1 MATEPQR
8 RLNGRTSSRQQLG
21 ARSEE
26 LAARVLTSRGYRI
39 AARNVRYP
47 VGELDLVAWD
57 GDTLCFVEVRA
68 TSSSQWG
75 GGLASITP
83 DKRRRLIRAARWYL
97 ARGAEP
103 PREVR
108 FDVVA
113 IQWDVPASP
122 TSELVQGAFTAD

>member
-1 MATEPQR
+1 MSVSR
-8 RLNGRTSSRQQLG
+8 SSLSRQQLG

-26 LAARVLTSRGYRI
+26 LAARLLTTRGYRI

-68 TSSSQWG
+68 TSSSRWG

-97 ARGAEP
+97 ARHAEP

-113 IQWDVPASP
+113 IQWDGPTSP
-122 TSELVQGAFTAD
+122 TPELVQGAFTAD

>member
-1 MATEPQR
+1 M
-8 RLNGRTSSRQQLG
+8 GFGMSSRQQLG
-21 ARSEE
+21 AHSEQ
-26 LAARVLTSRGYRI
+26 LAERFLTSNGYRI

-97 ARGAEP
+97 ARRRTP
-103 PREVR
+103 PNEVR

-113 IQWDVPASP
+113 IQWDGPAGP
-122 TSELVQGAFTAD
+122 TPELVQGAFTAD